1 MIFIYYDSFNN
12 LTTNNN
18 EVPICFF
25 NGSLSIIF
33 NLNIVFLIK
42 QYALLIKLSIF
53 IQALKVF
60 TKYLFSLTNL
70 IENVVLSRNRF
81 YAF

>member
-1 MIFIYYDSFNN
+1 MF
-12 LTTNNN
+12 
-18 EVPICFF
+18 FF

-42 QYALLIKLSIF
+42 QYALLNKLSIF